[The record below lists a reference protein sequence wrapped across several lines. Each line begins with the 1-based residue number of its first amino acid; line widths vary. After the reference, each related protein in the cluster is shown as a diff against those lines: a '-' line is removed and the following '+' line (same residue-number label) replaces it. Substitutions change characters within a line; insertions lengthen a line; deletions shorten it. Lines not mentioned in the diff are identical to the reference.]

1 MSITSS
7 GVHEYNAEQ
16 CRSILSNLPDIFAAG
31 LRFDHDQL
39 VEIHVLA
46 SIERS
51 PKQISRDIQSALF
64 ATYGIEVDHR
74 IISIAQLP
82 GDPFRHAD
90 APADESA
97 AADSAAPHEVRLMFN
112 GIDASQKNGV
122 FEANVY
128 LACEERSCTGYARSR
143 NTEMQRNRAVAS
155 ATLDAINVL
164 LDNDYYSLMD
174 IKSVS
179 ISGIDICV
187 TIVEFQEKPNSAPVT
202 LIGAAV
208 QQDST
213 PTSIVRSTL
222 DALNRSFSKLYHS
235 RTESNSI

>member
-1 MSITSS
+1 MSITNS

-16 CRSILSNLPDIFAAG
+16 CRAILSNLPDIFAAG
-31 LRFDHDQL
+31 LRFDDDQL

-82 GDPFRHAD
+82 DDPFRHVE
-90 APADESA
+90 PAAEDPSETA
-97 AADSAAPHEVRLMFN
+97 AAKEVRLMFD
-112 GIDASQKNGV
+112 GIDASQKNGI

-128 LACEERSCTGYARSR
+128 LTCESRSCTGYARSR

-164 LDNDYYSLMD
+164 LDNEYFTLVD
-174 IKSVS
+174 IKEISV
-179 ISGIDICV
+179 SGIDICV
-187 TIVEFQEKPNSAPVT
+187 SVVEFQEKLNSAPIT

-213 PTSIVRSTL
+213 PMSIVRSTL
-222 DALNRSFSKLYHS
+222 DALNRNFSKLYSAHP
-235 RTESNSI
+235 NSK

>member
-1 MSITSS
+1 MSINSS

-31 LRFDHDQL
+31 LRFDNDQL

-82 GDPFRHAD
+82 DDPFRHVD
-90 APADESA
+90 APAEA
-97 AADSAAPHEVRLMFN
+97 AAAEAAVSRDVRLLFN

-128 LACEERSCTGYARSR
+128 LTCEERSCTGYARSR
-143 NTEMQRNRAVAS
+143 NTETQRNRAVAS

-164 LDNDYYSLMD
+164 LDNDYFSLVD

-179 ISGIDICV
+179 ISGVDVCISV
-187 TIVEFQEKPNSAPVT
+187 VEFQEKMNSAPIT
-202 LIGAAV
+202 LVGAVV
-208 QQDST
+208 QQDSM
-213 PTSIVRSTL
+213 PMSIVRSTL
-222 DALNRSFSKLYHS
+222 DALNRNFSKLYQV
-235 RTESNSI
+235 RPESK